1 MRIPLLRGREFTAHD
16 TATATPVVIINRA
29 MAERYWSNVDPIGR
43 RMRLGPLYPW
53 KTVVG
58 VVDNIRRFA
67 RDDAIRS
74 EYYEPFAQAGD
85 QRRLMEKL
93 TGRELR
99 WFQSAKPSPVM
110 FVVRSPLDARA
121 ISSAVTTVV
130 RQVDPSLPV
139 VQVSTLRDALDN
151 AVAERRFLLEHVMAF
166 AALALLLA
174 AAGVYAVTSQ
184 VVKGRAREL
193 SIRAALGA
201 SASHL
206 IWLAIRDG
214 LVVAGIGGCFGLL
227 ISAMFTPQLGAF
239 LYQVSPWDFQTFSV
253 VALILIPVVVSAA
266 YIPARRAAGADPLDA
281 LKTT

>member
-93 TGRELR
+93 TGRSCVGFR
-99 WFQSAKPSPVM
+99 APSRVP
-110 FVVRSPLDARA
+110 
-121 ISSAVTTVV
+121 
-130 RQVDPSLPV
+130 
-139 VQVSTLRDALDN
+139 
-151 AVAERRFLLEHVMAF
+151 
-166 AALALLLA
+166 
-174 AAGVYAVTSQ
+174 
-184 VVKGRAREL
+184 
-193 SIRAALGA
+193 
-201 SASHL
+201 
-206 IWLAIRDG
+206 
-214 LVVAGIGGCFGLL
+214 
-227 ISAMFTPQLGAF
+227 
-239 LYQVSPWDFQTFSV
+239 
-253 VALILIPVVVSAA
+253 
-266 YIPARRAAGADPLDA
+266 
-281 LKTT
+281 